1 MKTVRAQL
9 RQRAGF
15 TLRTLSNASKVSISR
30 LSAFENG
37 EIRLR
42 QEEIATIATL
52 LRKGLNEAPHLKT
65 AVEIFEFLNS
75 EGTKHARVAL

>member
-9 RQRAGF
+9 RQRAGY
-15 TLRTLSNASKVSISR
+15 TLRTLSNASGVSMSR

-37 EIRLR
+37 EIRLP
-42 QEEIATIATL
+42 QEEIATIAAL
-52 LRKGLNEAPHLKT
+52 LREGLNASPHLKT